1 MKIISEDKLE
11 LHLKL
16 GRKLAQ
22 FVKTDVYFEDRTFD
36 WLKLEK
42 ENNFYRATLIRSI
55 DEGDESFIEVAEFE
69 TANDIDEDEN
79 RFQEG
84 NREEVFLW
92 MKSKF
97 QIDLNKFHE
106 LSELNKKYLE
116 LVQTNKLGN

>member
-42 ENNFYRATLIRSI
+42 ENNLYRATLIRSI

-69 TANDIDEDEN
+69 TANDIDEDES

>member
-42 ENNFYRATLIRSI
+42 ENNLYRATLIRSI